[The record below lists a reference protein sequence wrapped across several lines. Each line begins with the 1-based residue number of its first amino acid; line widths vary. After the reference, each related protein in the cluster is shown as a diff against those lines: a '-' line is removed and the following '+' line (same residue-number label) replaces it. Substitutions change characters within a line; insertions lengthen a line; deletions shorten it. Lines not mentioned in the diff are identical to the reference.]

1 MKKKITLALGFLLLL
16 ALLFALALVNRHR
29 IIFAIATTGEP
40 PELLPRTGK
49 IPGGEWVDDYFV
61 VVAIDER
68 TWAIGEPLNPQRNF
82 NYLIE
87 GDDRAVLFDAG
98 AGHFDIRPVVAAL
111 TDRPVTF
118 VPSHFHYDHVGNTV
132 TFDRMAVVDLPHL
145 REQADGDRLTLT
157 WKQHLGSTEGVAR
170 PTFRVDAW
178 LRPGSM
184 LDLGGR
190 ELRVLYTPGHT
201 DDSISLLD
209 AQTSLLFAGDFIYP
223 GDLYGFMP
231 NSNLGDYLQAAG
243 RVLEQVPEGTRLAG
257 AHAIEAPG
265 MPLLELSDVADLRD
279 RLLLIREGKAEAEGA
294 YPVRYRINARLS
306 LLAEPAWLQ
315 DWAPRYTAE

>member
-1 MKKKITLALGFLLLL
+1 MKKKLTLALALLLSL
-16 ALLFALALVNRHR
+16 ALLLPLALVNRHR
-29 IIFAIATTGEP
+29 ILFAIATTGEP
-40 PELLPRTGK
+40 PELLLRTAD
-49 IPGGEWVDDYFV
+49 IPGGTWADDYFV
-61 VVAIDER
+61 VIAIDER

-98 AGHFDIRPVVAAL
+98 AGHVDIRPVVEAL

-157 WKQHLGSTEGVAR
+157 WKQHLGSTEGVAL
-170 PTFRVDAW
+170 PTFRVDEW
-178 LRPGSM
+178 LRPGSS

-209 AQTSLLFAGDFIYP
+209 AQTSMLFAGDFIYP
-223 GDLYGFMP
+223 GDLYAFMP

-243 RVLEQVPEGTRLAG
+243 RVLEEVPEGVRLAG

-265 MPLLELSDVADLRD
+265 MPLLELADVADLRD
-279 RLLLIREGKAEAEGA
+279 QLLLIREGKAEAEGA
-294 YPVRYRINARLS
+294 YPVRYHINARLA

-315 DWAPRYTAE
+315 DWTPRYPAD